1 MQLKLMLDLY
11 DELDAANPS
20 VDTLVEAMENE
31 MEFVYENFAQ
41 NFDELFLD
49 NGIAVHTYN
58 DIHEYTDDVNEIIA
72 LWQNDML
79 KRAWLR
85 LCKNTIKRNTK

>member
-11 DELDAANPS
+11 DELDAANP
-20 VDTLVEAMENE
+20 DINTLVEAIEEE
-31 MEFVYENFAQ
+31 MEYVYEGFAQ
-41 NFDELFLD
+41 DFDELFLD

-58 DIHEYTDDVNEIIA
+58 DITEYTDDVNHLIA

-79 KRAWLR
+79 KKAWLR
-85 LCKNTIKRNTK
+85 LCEKTIERNK